1 MKIFLLLSSVLSALA
16 TFASAERV
24 VRSIYYQGS
33 DDAPRKAFLYGV
45 SGKHVEVNFPRS
57 NISDAVELPDGGE
70 IFSLL
75 PAILPEDGAIPKN
88 APQVGIPKDWKLSAL
103 LISKDEGNPVL
114 PVRATPVNMSD
125 SVFRPGEMLWINL
138 TDIMVGGKIGDTK
151 LLLKPKGTEL
161 LKAPK
166 SERGDYPV
174 VIDCLIPGDKET
186 RWLVRQTWRHTPRA
200 RQLVFVQP
208 LEPPR
213 IATLHS
219 VSFYE

>member
-1 MKIFLLLSSVLSALA
+1 MKIFLLLPSILIALA
-16 TFASAERV
+16 TLASAERV

-33 DDAPRKAFLYGV
+33 EDAPRKAFLYGV
-45 SGKHVEVNFPRS
+45 SGKHVEVTFPRS
-57 NISDAVELPDGGE
+57 NISDAVKLPDGGE
-70 IFSLL
+70 NFFLV
-75 PAILPEDGAIPKN
+75 PEVLPEDGVIPKN
-88 APQVGIPKDWKLSAL
+88 APRVGIPKAWTLSAL
-103 LISKDEGNPVL
+103 LISKDASNPVL

-125 SVFRPGEMLWINL
+125 SVFKPGEMLWINL
-138 TDIMVGGKIGDTK
+138 TDITVGGRIGDTK
-151 LLLKPKGTEL
+151 LLLKPKSNGL
-161 LKAPK
+161 LKTPK

-174 VIDCLIPGDKET
+174 VIDCLIPGDKKT
-186 RWLVRQTWRHTPRA
+186 RWLVRQTWRHNPRA